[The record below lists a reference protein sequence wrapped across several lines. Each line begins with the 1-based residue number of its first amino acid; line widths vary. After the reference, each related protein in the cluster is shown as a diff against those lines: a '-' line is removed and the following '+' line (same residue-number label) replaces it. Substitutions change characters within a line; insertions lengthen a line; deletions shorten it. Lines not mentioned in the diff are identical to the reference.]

1 MSGMHGAG
9 RLAFDA
15 HNVMTQWLFG
25 PFAALVL
32 AAVVVAAVWYLRAQA
47 ALAVR
52 GRRWSPRRTVSFLAG
67 LVAIDVALQSP
78 VAAFTADY
86 FQAHVLQ
93 HLLLMVVA
101 PPLLAMGAPMTLALQ
116 TSSRAGKV
124 RLLSL
129 LNSRP
134 FQVLTHPLPVWF
146 LYYFS
151 MFAFF
156 LTFALG
162 FAMDHMW
169 LMDLINVGFL
179 FASTLFWWPIVGLDP
194 VPHWQMGYGLR
205 MVNLVIGVPIESF
218 LGLAL
223 LSSTHAAASMYTL
236 DSTHAGGAILWI
248 GAELF
253 TFLALIPV
261 FIQWV
266 RFEERKGLRYDA
278 QLEAQWRAEEEAR
291 ARAGAGEVAPTGAQA
306 PVAPVAQ
313 APVAPVAEPLP
324 GMIGPIER

>member
-1 MSGMHGAG
+1 VLGSLESVPEMPGMHGGG
-9 RLAFDA
+9 RLGFDA

-32 AAVVVAAVWYLRAQA
+32 VAVVVAAVWYLRARADLA
-47 ALAVR
+47 AR
-52 GRRWSPRRTVSFLAG
+52 GRSWSTNRTVSFLAG
-67 LVAIDVALQSP
+67 LVAIDLALQSP

-86 FQAHVLQ
+86 FQAHVIQ

-116 TSSRAGKV
+116 TSTRNGKV

-162 FAMDHMW
+162 FAMNHMW
-169 LMDLINVGFL
+169 VMDLINLGFL

-194 VPHWQMGYGLR
+194 IPHWQMGHGLR
-205 MVNLVIGVPIESF
+205 MTNLLVGVPIESF

-223 LSSTHAAASMYTL
+223 VSSTHAAASMYTVAG
-236 DSTHAGGAILWI
+236 THAGGALLWI
-248 GAELF
+248 GAEFF

-261 FIQWV
+261 FVQWV
-266 RFEERKGLRYDA
+266 RFEERKGERYDA
-278 QLEAQWRAEEEAR
+278 QLDAELAAESAR
-291 ARAGAGEVAPTGAQA
+291 GDPALRPM
-306 PVAPVAQ
+306 
-313 APVAPVAEPLP
+313 PVAEPLEP
-324 GMIGPIER
+324 R